1 MNEANPQL
9 SNAVNIIEKDSALH
23 SPEIQMAGIPS
34 TYESFST
41 SSIFNFTDRLP
52 IFSYLVNSNR
62 IRWYRVIMRYFLHCH
77 RELYRYQLTAQE
89 IRDTIRA
96 TFDTEYTLDQCQ
108 NDLAALKE
116 WGNVITIYD
125 SSRATSIASFLSPA
139 LLYQA
144 TPEAIAIET
153 FLDEQNRASTG
164 KGSLRQGDLPHL
176 WKSLQ
181 VLNELLSPLPLELT
195 STRSGE
201 KAEEWQRAFEIWNT
215 MAREAAQYLANMLQ
229 AAQQGRPDFE
239 AFQSYKAA
247 VVAYVH
253 GFAQALTQY
262 SRRIRTLLNLWK
274 ETGKIELFVEIIAQH
289 LEPPAPTL
297 ENRSTQAE
305 LLLEARNQVD
315 ALVNWFALGK
325 NADSFRRNALAEV
338 DKVVRRAS
346 VLAASAR
353 PNANYST
360 NLHMLAQQLLKAKD
374 GETAQQ
380 LFSLAFANVLPVHLP
395 ESLAGTPSATF
406 DTTEGSAWQTPPTVT
421 LRLRPISRAYRGEHP
436 LEDPVIDN
444 RTIIRSLVHQYEEKR
459 QQELQRFSQLFT
471 STYLDLG
478 MIKLISIEERTVLM
492 TVIDSCLGDSRR
504 QYRAPDGSVIVL
516 LNPDEQTYTALRAP
530 DGIVLLPGYRLQR
543 EEIGEGSVYRGSG
556 ERMSSAADIAMRVGK
571 ERSGAGRAIGEEHE
585 GRSA

>member
-1 MNEANPQL
+1 MRIIGSDQ
-9 SNAVNIIEKDSALH
+9 SNGNNTKLIDQQSLVSLPNAQNS
-23 SPEIQMAGIPS
+23 QMTSTVGAYEDIPP
-34 TYESFST
+34 T
-41 SSIFNFTDRLP
+41 SVFNLTDRLP

-62 IRWYRVIMRYFLHCH
+62 IRWYRIIMRVFLQHH

-89 IRDTIRA
+89 VRDAVRA
-96 TFDTEYTLDQCQ
+96 AFDPEYTLDQCQ

-116 WGNVITIYD
+116 WGNVTTIYD

-164 KGSLRQGDLPHL
+164 KGPLRQEALPHL
-176 WKSLQ
+176 WNSLQ
-181 VLNELLSPLPLELT
+181 VLDENLSGEGKE
-195 STRSGE
+195 RSGTDIAMGDGSLSLE
-201 KAEEWQRAFEIWNT
+201 STPTHSREIAEEWQRAFEIWNT

-239 AFQSYKAA
+239 AYQSYKAA

-262 SRRIRTLLNLWK
+262 SRRIRTLLAAWS
-274 ETGKIELFVEIIAQH
+274 ETGKKERLVEIIAQH

-297 ENRSTQAE
+297 ENRSTQDE
-305 LLLEARNQVD
+305 LLQEASNQVE
-315 ALVNWFALGK
+315 ALMNWFALGK

-353 PNANYST
+353 PNANYAT
-360 NLHMLAQQLLKAKD
+360 NLHLLAQQLFQAKD

-380 LFSLAFANVLPVHLP
+380 LFSLAFANMLPVHLP
-395 ESLAGTPSATF
+395 ESLAGTPGATY
-406 DTTEGSAWQTPPTVT
+406 DAKEGSAWQAPPTVT
-421 LRLRPISRAYRGEHP
+421 LRLRPISRANRGAHP

-444 RTIIRSLVHQYEEKR
+444 RTIIRNLVHQYEEKR
-459 QQELQRFSQLFT
+459 QQELQRFAQLFYT
-471 STYLDLG
+471 AYLDFGILQQ
-478 MIKLISIEERTVLM
+478 ITIEERAVLL
-492 TVIDSCLGDSRR
+492 TVIDGCLGDARR

-530 DGIVLLPGYRLQR
+530 DGILLLPRYCLQR
-543 EEIGEGSVYRGSG
+543 EEIGEG
-556 ERMSSAADIAMRVGK
+556 
-571 ERSGAGRAIGEEHE
+571 
-585 GRSA
+585 RSA

>member
-1 MNEANPQL
+1 MHEANSQI
-9 SNAVNIIEKDSALH
+9 SNANNIIDEDTVLY
-23 SPEIQMAGIPS
+23 SPGKQFVGIAATP
-34 TYESFST
+34 ESLT
-41 SSIFNFTDRLP
+41 SSSAFNVTDRLP

-62 IRWYRVIMRYFLHCH
+62 IRWYRVIMRFFFQCH

-89 IRDTIRA
+89 VRDTVRA
-96 TFDTEYTLDQCQ
+96 TFDAEYTLEQCQ

-116 WGNVITIYD
+116 WGNVTTIYD

-176 WKSLQ
+176 WNSLQ
-181 VLNELLSPLPLELT
+181 VLDENLSGEGKE
-195 STRSGE
+195 RSGTDIAMGDGSLSLE
-201 KAEEWQRAFEIWNT
+201 STPTHSREIAEEWQRAFEIWNT

-239 AFQSYKAA
+239 AYQSYKAA

-262 SRRIRTLLNLWK
+262 SRRIRTLLAAWS
-274 ETGKIELFVEIIAQH
+274 ETGKKERLVEIIAQH

-297 ENRSTQAE
+297 ENRSTQDE
-305 LLLEARNQVD
+305 LLQEASNQVE
-315 ALVNWFALGK
+315 ALMNWFALGK

-353 PNANYST
+353 PNANYAT
-360 NLHMLAQQLLKAKD
+360 NLHLLAQQLFQAKD

-380 LFSLAFANVLPVHLP
+380 LFSLAFANMLPVHLP
-395 ESLAGTPSATF
+395 ESLAGTPGATY
-406 DTTEGSAWQTPPTVT
+406 DAKEGSAWQAPPTVT
-421 LRLRPISRAYRGEHP
+421 LRLRPISRANRGEHP

-444 RTIIRSLVHQYEEKR
+444 RTIIRNLVHQYEEKR
-459 QQELQRFSQLFT
+459 QQELQRFAQLFYT
-471 STYLDLG
+471 AYLDFG
-478 MIKLISIEERTVLM
+478 IIQQITIEERVVLL
-492 TVIDSCLGDSRR
+492 TVIDGCLGDARR

-516 LNPDEQTYTALRAP
+516 LNPEEQTYTALRAP
-530 DGIVLLPGYRLQR
+530 DGILLLPRYCLQR
-543 EEIGEGSVYRGSG
+543 EEIGEG
-556 ERMSSAADIAMRVGK
+556 
-571 ERSGAGRAIGEEHE
+571 
-585 GRSA
+585 RSA

>member
-1 MNEANPQL
+1 MNDTMQHNYG
-9 SNAVNIIEKDSALH
+9 NIDINNGNS
-23 SPEIQMAGIPS
+23 MAGSPVSQAAGIV
-34 TYESFST
+34 T
-41 SSIFNFTDRLP
+41 SSEPISSASVFNFTDRLP
-52 IFSYLVNSNR
+52 IFSYLVSSNR
-62 IRWYRVIMRYFLHCH
+62 IRWYRVIMRFFLQCH

-89 IRDTIRA
+89 VRDALRE
-96 TFDTEYTLDQCQ
+96 TFDSEYTLEQCQ

-116 WGNVITIYD
+116 WGNITTIYD

-153 FLDEQNRASTG
+153 FLDEQARANTG

-181 VLNELLSPLPLELT
+181 TLDEALRSLPTELT
-195 STRSGE
+195 PTRGRE
-201 KAEEWQRAFEIWNT
+201 MAEEWQRAFEIWNA
-215 MAREAAQYLANMLQ
+215 MAREAAQYLANMIS
-229 AAQQGRPDFE
+229 AAQQTRPELD
-239 AFQSYKAA
+239 AYQLYKAA

-262 SRRIRTLLNLWK
+262 SRRIRTQLAEWNESGKK
-274 ETGKIELFVEIIAQH
+274 EQLIEIVAQY

-297 ENRSTQAE
+297 ENRSSRQE
-305 LLLEARNQVD
+305 LLQEARNQVD
-315 ALVNWFALGK
+315 ALMHWFALGK

-353 PNANYST
+353 PNANYAA
-360 NLHMLAQQLLKAKD
+360 NLHMLAHQLFAAKD

-380 LFSLAFANVLPVHLP
+380 LFSLAFANLLPVHLP
-395 ESLAGTPSATF
+395 ESFAGAPSAAH
-406 DTTEGSAWQTPPTVT
+406 DTETGSAWQEPPSVN
-421 LRLRPISRAYRGEHP
+421 LRLRPISRFNRSEHA

-444 RTIIRSLVHQYEEKR
+444 RALTRSLMRQYEEKLKEE
-459 QQELQRFSQLFT
+459 QQRFARLF
-471 STYLDLG
+471 STTDLDLATFKQ
-478 MIKLISIEERTVLM
+478 ITAEERAILL
-492 TVIDSCLGDSRR
+492 TVIDSCLGDARG
-504 QYRAPDGSVIVL
+504 QYRAPDGSTIVL

-530 DGIVLLPGYRLQR
+530 DGVLLLPCYHLQR
-543 EEIGEGSVYRGSG
+543 EELQ
-556 ERMSSAADIAMRVGK
+556 
-571 ERSGAGRAIGEEHE
+571 

>member
-1 MNEANPQL
+1 MNEQESHDMYEANSQI
-9 SNAVNIIEKDSALH
+9 SNTIENFEEDVIPRSSSNLNT
-23 SPEIQMAGIPS
+23 GITPAS
-34 TYESFST
+34 EPFST
-41 SSIFNFTDRLP
+41 LSIFNVTDRLP
-52 IFSYLVNSNR
+52 IFSYLVSSNR
-62 IRWYRVIMRYFLHCH
+62 IRWYRVIMRFFLQCH

-89 IRDTIRA
+89 VRDTVRA

-108 NDLAALKE
+108 NDLAALKD
-116 WGNVITIYD
+116 WGNVTTIYD
-125 SSRATSIASFLSPA
+125 SSRATSITSFLSPA

-181 VLNELLSPLPLELT
+181 ALDEDLASLSLEPSPT
-195 STRSGE
+195 HSRE
-201 KAEEWQRAFEIWNT
+201 MAEEWQRAFEIWNT

-229 AAQQGRPDFE
+229 AAQQSRPDFE
-239 AFQSYKAA
+239 AYQSYKAA

-262 SRRIRTLLNLWK
+262 SRRIRTLLTAWS
-274 ETGKIELFVEIIAQH
+274 ETGKKDRLIEIIAQH

-297 ENRSTQAE
+297 ENRSSQDE
-305 LLLEARNQVD
+305 LLQEASNQVE
-315 ALVNWFALGK
+315 ALMNWFALGK

-346 VLAASAR
+346 TLAASTR
-353 PNANYST
+353 PNANYAA
-360 NLHMLAQQLLKAKD
+360 NLHVLAQQLLKAKD

-380 LFSLAFANVLPVHLP
+380 LFSLAFANMLPVHLP
-395 ESLAGTPSATF
+395 ESLAGAASATY
-406 DTTEGSAWQTPPTVT
+406 DAREGSAWQVPPTVS

-444 RTIIRSLVHQYEEKR
+444 RTIIRNLVHQYEEKR
-459 QQELQRFSQLFT
+459 QQELQRFAQLF
-471 STYLDLG
+471 STAYLDFGVLRH
-478 MIKLISIEERTVLM
+478 ITIEDRDVLL
-492 TVIDSCLGDSRR
+492 TIIDGCLGDSHR

-516 LNPDEQTYTALRAP
+516 LNPDEQTYTALRAS
-530 DGIVLLPGYRLQR
+530 DGMLLLPRYRLQR
-543 EEIGEGSVYRGSG
+543 EELQGG
-556 ERMSSAADIAMRVGK
+556 AA
-571 ERSGAGRAIGEEHE
+571 
-585 GRSA
+585 